1 MGLLKNLRDRR
12 NQQTRVERNA
22 ETFRREFSRELTKE
36 DLSDIIRLMD
46 EPEVHKPLFENAEAF
61 GRQPEMDDILRSQ
74 FQLKTLDI
82 LGRDSKELESV
93 MSVFNEGSDTYE
105 ADKDTRR
112 LSDKLL
118 LAEQDEYVSVK
129 DRIAKRIQTTRQD
142 INDRVDYQQEKVKNK
157 IRSIDR
163 SIERRVRPFVD
174 VAQDSVKGMLQGV
187 KDRVQS
193 FKDDYR
199 TRQITIENAQNWG
212 TALEK
217 GVSAEQIES
226 VIEHADYPEVRY
238 GVMKHASALFEQD
251 AMTPELATELFY
263 AYQPHTNAQNEMHE
277 RFYNQL
283 ETYANTVVEQSE
295 NEKNELSI
303 SPEEYA
309 QSVET
314 PKESVREVIE
324 ETQLEGDASKDYWLS
339 EYGADDV
346 VAFENSR
353 TLSRLMSRNGI
364 DTLPDLQRMDDGLD
378 VRQAQLLGISE
389 QGDAVWGVPD
399 NGEIRHLSDDE
410 LEGAFME
417 QYGKTID
424 THDIPLPDQS
434 DAPAEDESY
443 NFYESL
449 AREFNQQWND
459 ESELMASSAPL
470 PDEQDAPPLPD
481 EDNAPPLSFEGL
493 DVQQLQEM

>member
-1 MGLLKNLRDRR
+1 MGLLQNLRDRR

-22 ETFRREFSRELTKE
+22 ETLRRELSRELTKE
-36 DLSDIIRLMD
+36 DLSDMIRLMD

-61 GRQPEMDDILRSQ
+61 GRQPEMDDILRAQ
-74 FQLKTLDI
+74 FQLKALDI

-93 MSVFNEGSDTYE
+93 MSVFNEASDTYE

-118 LAEQDEYVSVK
+118 LAGRDEYESVT
-129 DRIAKRIQTTRQD
+129 DRIANRIQTTRQD
-142 INDRVDYQQEKVKNK
+142 INDRVAYQQEKVKNK

-163 SIERRVRPFVD
+163 SIERRVRPLVD

-199 TRQITIENAQNWG
+199 TRQITIENAQNWEI
-212 TALEK
+212 ALEK

-295 NEKNELSI
+295 TNELSS
-303 SPEEYA
+303 SPEDDPQVA
-309 QSVET
+309 ET
-314 PKESVREVIE
+314 PKESVREIIE
-324 ETQLEGDASKDYWLS
+324 ETPLEDETSKNYFLS
-339 EYGADDV
+339 EYGAADV
-346 VAFENSR
+346 VAFENSN

-364 DTLPDLQRMDDGLD
+364 DTLPDLPRTDEGFD
-378 VRQAQLLGISE
+378 VRQAQLLGIST

-410 LEGAFME
+410 LEEAFMR

-434 DAPAEDESY
+434 DAPAEDKSY
-443 NFYESL
+443 DFFDSL

-459 ESELMASSAPL
+459 ENELMASSAPL
-470 PDEQDAPPLPD
+470 PDESRDAPPLPD
-481 EDNAPPLSFEGL
+481 EDDVPPLSFEGL